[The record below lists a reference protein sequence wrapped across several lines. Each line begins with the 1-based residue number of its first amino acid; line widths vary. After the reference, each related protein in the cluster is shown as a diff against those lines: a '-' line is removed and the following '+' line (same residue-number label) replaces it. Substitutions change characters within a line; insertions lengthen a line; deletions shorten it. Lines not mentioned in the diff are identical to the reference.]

1 VHTVTVA
8 LAGNPNVGKSSLFN
22 ALTGLRRHTGN
33 WAGKTVDLKS
43 GRLRREDVCYE
54 FVDLPGTYSL
64 LGMAEEKVASDFLH
78 SGVAQCVVV
87 VCDAN
92 ALERSLILALQVIGT
107 GARVVVCVNMMDE
120 ALRQGTQV
128 DSQALSRLLS
138 VPVVRVSARQKQGL
152 DILLNQIDRVV
163 TDTAPAEARKWP
175 DPVQAAQEIALQCV
189 RYTREEEPW
198 RKTLDRLLVSRRRG
212 IPILLGLLFFMV
224 WLTVFGANYP
234 GKLLEWLFAE
244 LYVWLGSVAAALPP
258 GLTSFL
264 LDGIYATTARVLAVM
279 LPPMT
284 IFFLLFTILE
294 DVGYLPR
301 MAFLLDGAMC
311 RCGGCGKQALT
322 LCMGLGCNA
331 VGVAGCRIIDS
342 PRERNLAIL
351 TNAMV
356 PCNGRFPTLILL
368 AGICFPAG
376 WAAAAVAGCV
386 VLGVLGAMVSSG
398 VLSKTVMRHEPS
410 VFVMEMPPL
419 RRPQWGGVL
428 IRALWDRTLQIALRA
443 LLVAA
448 PAGALLW
455 VLARLGMMG
464 SVAGFLDP
472 AGVAIG
478 LNGMFLLAFLLSV
491 PANELLLPVMAMA
504 VTGEMGLQGLSG
516 TAEMLLAAGVTEKM
530 ALCAM
535 VFTVFHWP
543 CATTLLTIRKE
554 TGSIKQVL
562 YAILLPTAVGVLLC
576 GMIGLLF

>member
-1 VHTVTVA
+1 MRTIQVA

-33 WAGKTVDLKS
+33 WAGKTVDLQS
-43 GRLRREDVCYE
+43 GTLRKKGVGFV

-64 LGMAEEKVASDFLH
+64 LGMAEEKVASDFLS
-78 SGVAQCVVV
+78 SGQAQCVVV
-87 VCDAN
+87 VCDGN
-92 ALERSLILALQVIGT
+92 ALERSLILALQVLST
-107 GARVVVCVNMMDE
+107 GARVVLCVNMMDE
-120 ALRQGTQV
+120 AIKQGTDV
-128 DSQALSRLLS
+128 DAKTLSRLLGA
-138 VPVVRVSARQKQGL
+138 PVVLSSARKKQGL
-152 DILLNQIDRVV
+152 DELLDAILDAVENPA
-163 TDTAPAEARKWP
+163 APQTQQWP
-175 DPVQAAQEIALQCV
+175 DPVQAAQQIAMQCV
-189 RYTREEEPW
+189 RYTREEDVW
-198 RKTLDRLLVSRRRG
+198 RKKLDRLLVSRRRG
-212 IPILLGLLFFMV
+212 IPIMLCLLFLLV
-224 WLTVFGANYP
+224 WLTVAGANYP
-234 GKLLEWLFAE
+234 GKLLEWLFAQ
-244 LYVWLGSVAAALPP
+244 LYGWLAAAAKPLPP
-258 GLTSFL
+258 LLASFL

-284 IFFLLFTILE
+284 LFFLFFTILE

-311 RCGGCGKQALT
+311 RCGSCGKQALT

-342 PRERNLAIL
+342 PRERSLAIL

-356 PCNGRFPTLILL
+356 PCNGRFPSLILL
-368 AGICFPAG
+368 ASLCFPKG

-386 VLGVLGAMVSSG
+386 VLGILGAMASSG
-398 VLSKTVMRHEPS
+398 VLSKTVMRHEES

-419 RRPQWGGVL
+419 RLPQWGSVL

-455 VLARLGMMG
+455 VLSQWNWMG
-464 SVAGFLDP
+464 AAAAFLDP
-472 AGVAIG
+472 AGMAIG
-478 LNGMFLLAFLLSV
+478 MNGLLLLAFFLSF
-491 PANELLLPVMAMA
+491 PANELLLPILAMA
-504 VTGEMGLQGLSG
+504 VTGEAGLQGLAG
-516 TAEMLLAAGVTEKM
+516 TADTLFLAGVTEKM

-554 TGSIKQVL
+554 TGSGKQML
-562 YAILLPTAVGVLLC
+562 YAICLPTVVGILLC
-576 GMIGLLF
+576 SVIGLLV